1 MDTNKLL
8 IIIFHLII
16 GGIIFYIGFY
26 GKTYNKKDE
35 TKEFNTYYF
44 DILIFIGLVALVYN
58 FRKLILNL

>member
-26 GKTYNKKDE
+26 GKTYNKTDE

-44 DILIFIGLVALVYN
+44 DILIFIGLLALVYN
-58 FRKLILNL
+58 LRKLIINL